1 MKDGKMGLM
10 TILALKESFS
20 SLVTRL
26 PMRKTEASSPPL
38 SNIYKLKTTKDPRA
52 CFICGKASTS
62 VFDAHDDFFFVCPSH
77 VKDAGFC
84 TIINQPTPPSKE
96 ESESDKEKE
105 DDKEGDEFSKV
116 EILMYRLHRSIL
128 FLREREREKKDKVK
142 LLKSLK

>member
-1 MKDGKMGLM
+1 
-10 TILALKESFS
+10 
-20 SLVTRL
+20 
-26 PMRKTEASSPPL
+26 MRKTEASSLPL
-38 SNIYKLKTTKDPRA
+38 SNVYKLKSTKDPRA
-52 CFICGKASTS
+52 CFICGKSSTS
-62 VFDAHDDFFFVCPSH
+62 VFDALDDFFFVCPSH
-77 VKDAGFC
+77 VKDNGFC

-105 DDKEGDEFSKV
+105 DDKEGDECLKV